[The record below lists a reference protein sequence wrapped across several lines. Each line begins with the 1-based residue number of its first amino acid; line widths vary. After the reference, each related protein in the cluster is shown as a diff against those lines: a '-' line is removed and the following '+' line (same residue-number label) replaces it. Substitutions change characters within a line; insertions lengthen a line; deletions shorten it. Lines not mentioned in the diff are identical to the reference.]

1 MFETYLFVLTLIAFF
16 HRLAVEAQRVSI
28 LFVFVRDGTWA
39 YAVIFGACH
48 NYVTLSY
55 VLIVS
60 HSVSLLLNT
69 LMYKLEANPLAGMGY
84 LYVLR
89 RYRSGCASDYYL
101 SAGTAVCCLFLF
113 VSGHM
118 RRNPKY

>member
-1 MFETYLFVLTLIAFF
+1 MFETYLFALTLIAFF
-16 HRLAVEAQRVSI
+16 HRLVVEAKRNSI

-48 NYVTLSY
+48 NYVIFSH

-60 HSVSLLLNT
+60 LSVSLLLNT

-89 RYRSGCASDYYL
+89 RYQSRCAPDYYL
-101 SAGTAVCCLFLF
+101 LISWDCSVLSFS
-113 VSGHM
+113 VSLSSHAT
-118 RRNPKY
+118 